1 MIYPANRADARF
13 VGNEISLKRKREA
26 RGLPFC
32 RYHDGLD
39 CTSQPNGC
47 LPSLPYDKLAH
58 TLSFIQA
65 FFKVV
70 KDSCKRRSQVS
81 LRAVLKENAK
91 QTRCRSFVFNAFP
104 IIGIF

>member
-39 CTSQPNGC
+39 CMSQPNGC

-65 FFKVV
+65 CFKVV
-70 KDSCKRRSQVS
+70 SQPCGCLPSLPTGKLAITMLYSSVLRDSQ
-81 LRAVLKENAK
+81 
-91 QTRCRSFVFNAFP
+91 
-104 IIGIF
+104 G

>member
-13 VGNEISLKRKREA
+13 VGNEIGLKRKREA

-47 LPSLPYDKLAH
+47 LSSLPYDKLVH
-58 TLSFIQA
+58 TLRFVKTCFQIIQDFVE
-65 FFKVV
+65 FFWKMLTELRIVV
-70 KDSCKRRSQVS
+70 FTVK
-81 LRAVLKENAK
+81 
-91 QTRCRSFVFNAFP
+91 
-104 IIGIF
+104 